1 MALVNP
7 KVKVGT
13 LLQPETCS
21 FILSKNLVK
30 ASQRKNLP
38 KTIIGIGTAFSGER
52 CFGAVYPP
60 PNTTLFVSTFEC
72 GKACCADSV
81 WDGGREIKQNNCYL
95 STRKT

>member
-13 LLQPETCS
+13 LLQPETCP

-30 ASQRKNLP
+30 ASQRKDLP
-38 KTIIGIGTAFSGER
+38 KTIIGIGTAFPGER

-60 PNTTLFVSTFEC
+60 PNTVLFVSTFEC

-81 WDGGREIKQNNCYL
+81 WDGGRKIKQNNCYL